1 MNENSRDNYI
11 IRVKDLNVWLGE
23 KHILKNISL
32 DIPRNT
38 VFTIMGP
45 SGSGKSTLLRT
56 LNRTI
61 DLIPGAK
68 VSGEIYIE
76 GVEINNSRIPPE
88 VVRRMVGMV
97 FQIPNPLPH
106 MSIYDNVAIGPKY
119 NKLVRSKK
127 ELDELV
133 RWALERAYLWDE
145 VKDRLRDPASK
156 LSGGQQQRLCIAR
169 ALAMKPKVL
178 LMDEPTSNLD
188 PVGTSKI
195 EELIID
201 LKKIVTIVLVAH
213 SPFQASRVSD
223 YIAFIY
229 GGELIEVGTASEIFT
244 RPRNA
249 LTEKYVTGRI
259 G

>member
-119 NKLVRSKK
+119 NKLV
-127 ELDELV
+127 
-133 RWALERAYLWDE
+133 
-145 VKDRLRDPASK
+145 
-156 LSGGQQQRLCIAR
+156 
-169 ALAMKPKVL
+169 
-178 LMDEPTSNLD
+178 
-188 PVGTSKI
+188 
-195 EELIID
+195 
-201 LKKIVTIVLVAH
+201 
-213 SPFQASRVSD
+213 
-223 YIAFIY
+223 
-229 GGELIEVGTASEIFT
+229 
-244 RPRNA
+244 
-249 LTEKYVTGRI
+249 
-259 G
+259 